1 MIVLDHNITAQ
12 LWNDPLFWEC
22 VDWAEPYREKAE
34 ELLAIMEQAQ
44 STLRLAKETLYNQW
58 QEELLQRV
66 KNQPEN
72 MRELVAYIQKRRG
85 QQERIQLRTR
95 AGLTVIWDGE

>member
-12 LWNDPLFWEC
+12 LWNDPLFWEH

-34 ELLAIMEQAQ
+34 ELLAITDQDQ
-44 STLRLAKETLYNQW
+44 STLRLAKEPLYNQW
-58 QEELLQRV
+58 QEELIRRV
-66 KNQPEN
+66 KEQPES
-72 MRELVAYIQKRRG
+72 LQSLIAYIQKRRG